1 MKIFSEL
8 MEVIEILRKECPWD
22 KVQTHESL
30 RPYMLEEAQ
39 EAVEAIDEGDPAHL
53 KEELGDV
60 LLQVLVHAQ
69 IASEQGEFNLEDI
82 AKRLKEKLIYRHPH
96 VFGDADIKT
105 IEELKEKWS
114 ELKANEKLD

>member
-1 MKIFSEL
+1 MKVFDEL
-8 MEVIEILRKECPWD
+8 MEVIQILRRECPWD

-30 RPYMLEEAQ
+30 RPYMLEEAH
-39 EAVEAIDEGDPAHL
+39 EAVEAIDEGDPEHL

-69 IASEQGEFNLEDI
+69 IASETGEYTLEDI

-105 IEELKEKWS
+105 IDELKEKWAQ
-114 ELKANEKLD
+114 LKANERK